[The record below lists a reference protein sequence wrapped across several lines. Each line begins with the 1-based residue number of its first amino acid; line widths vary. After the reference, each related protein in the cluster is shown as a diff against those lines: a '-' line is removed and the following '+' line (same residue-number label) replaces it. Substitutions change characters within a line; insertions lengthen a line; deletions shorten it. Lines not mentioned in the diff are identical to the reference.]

1 MSWLNGPPRRNVRS
15 VLLTLTATATVD
27 LPDATDLGYLLHK
40 HPDRVQ
46 VFELTVG
53 TATVL
58 YPESTPA
65 RCTVALILDVD
76 PIELARSK
84 FRRGS
89 DGFALGQYVNDRPY
103 AGSSMLAVALSRV
116 FKSALAG
123 VCKTH
128 PDLAETVMPLHVTIP
143 AMPARGGADL
153 PGRLFEPLGWD
164 VTAEPLPLDETI
176 SQWGDADY
184 VRLEL
189 SGTATLSAA
198 LRHLYVLLP
207 VLDDVKHYWVGEE
220 EADKLVRMAGEWL
233 VDHPETGLIASRYLA
248 HRRELVASV
257 VDRLAE
263 EAAVPG
269 DEVPAS
275 NASLAQLRQ
284 DAVLTTL
291 EDLGVAR
298 VVDLGCGEGRLLRE
312 MLARPAFTRIVG
324 VDVSDSAL
332 RRAERR
338 LGIDE
343 LPDRQRDRIAL
354 LQSSATYRDARLR
367 GFDAVVLMEVVEHV
381 DEPRLP
387 ALVRSV
393 FGDMRPRVVLV
404 TTPNAEYNVLY
415 PNLAPGAFRHPDHR
429 FEYTRTQFE
438 SWASEI
444 AATHGY
450 DPTFTGIGEND
461 ETHGAPTQMAVFT
474 RKEGS

>member
-1 MSWLNGPPRRNVRS
+1 M
-15 VLLTLTATATVD
+15 LLTLTATATDDV
-27 LPDATDLGYLLHK
+27 PDASDLGHLLHK

-46 VFELTVG
+46 TFELSVG

-58 YPESTPA
+58 YPESTQA
-65 RCTVALILDVD
+65 RCTAALLLDVD
-76 PIELARSK
+76 PIELARSR
-84 FRRGS
+84 FRRGT

-123 VCKTH
+123 VCKTR
-128 PDLAETVMPLHVTIP
+128 PELAEAALPLRITIP

-153 PGRLFEPLGWD
+153 PGRLFGPLGWD
-164 VTAEPLPLDETI
+164 VTAAPLPLDETI
-176 SQWGDADY
+176 PQWGDADY

-189 SGTATLSAA
+189 TGVSTLSSA

-207 VLDDVKHYWVGEE
+207 VLDDVKHYWVGED

-233 VDHPETGLIASRYLA
+233 AGHPEAEPIASRYLA
-248 HRRELVASV
+248 HRRDLVSSV

-263 EAAVPG
+263 DDGAAER
-269 DEVPAS
+269 DADAPAPDT
-275 NASLAQLRQ
+275 SLAQLRQ
-284 DAVLTTL
+284 DTVLATL
-291 EDLGVAR
+291 EKLGAAR
-298 VVDLGCGEGRLLRE
+298 VVDLGCGEGRLLRA
-312 MLARPAFTRIVG
+312 LVARPSFTRIVG
-324 VDVSDSAL
+324 VDVSDRAL

-338 LGIDE
+338 LGLDE
-343 LPDRQRDRIAL
+343 MSDAQRERITV

-367 GFDAVVLMEVVEHV
+367 GFDAVVLMEVVEHI

-387 ALVRSV
+387 ALVQSV
-393 FGDMRPRVVLV
+393 FGDMRPRTVLV

-415 PNLAPGAFRHPDHR
+415 PGLGAGGFRHPDHR

-438 SWASEI
+438 TWAAEI

-450 DPTFTGIGEND
+450 DVQFTGIGEPD
-461 ETHGAPTQMAVFT
+461 DSHGAPTQMAEFI
-474 RKEGS
+474 RKADS